1 MRRQAQLVLRFK
13 LKDKLDIFLPK
24 NSTSHIF
31 AQSFFSLTIFHSC
44 LMIMMRACK
53 ARASDEG
60 GMMKKL
66 SGQNL
71 YKLDIFCY
79 VLFVVNEIVI
89 LSENSIPE

>member
-1 MRRQAQLVLRFK
+1 MS
-13 LKDKLDIFLPK
+13 K
-24 NSTSHIF
+24 NSTYDIF
-31 AQSFFSLTIFHSC
+31 AQSFFNLTIFHPC
-44 LMIMMRACK
+44 LTKMMRACK
-53 ARASDEG
+53 ARASEEG

-89 LSENSIPE
+89 LSENSIPERSDTTPGQEMR